1 MKKSM
6 TTFLNVFIGI
16 LTLRWSVYAV
26 LVGISFFTPTIYYG
40 LVKIQSILQENKI
53 LYVGVNFMLNSLFG
67 LPGVVAVALVMVGI
81 LWLSKSKKI
90 FSGLS
95 NWTKNQ
101 KALQKESL
109 VQKEKYFIRVINC
122 TNVIE
127 PETIEDIGDKQQLHI
142 SLENPTRNYTYN
154 RECSMKGATLTSADK
169 NAESPIILKPGKPK
183 ELWGGKVTLIYC
195 PISVK

>member
-90 FSGLS
+90 FSKMS

-101 KALQKESL
+101 KAPQKESL

-127 PETIEDIGDKQQLHI
+127 PETIEDIGENKQLHI

-154 RECSMKGATLTSADK
+154 RECSMKEATLTSSDK
-169 NAESPIILKPGKPK
+169 NVESPVILKPGKPK
-183 ELWGGKVTLIYC
+183 ELWNGKITLIYC